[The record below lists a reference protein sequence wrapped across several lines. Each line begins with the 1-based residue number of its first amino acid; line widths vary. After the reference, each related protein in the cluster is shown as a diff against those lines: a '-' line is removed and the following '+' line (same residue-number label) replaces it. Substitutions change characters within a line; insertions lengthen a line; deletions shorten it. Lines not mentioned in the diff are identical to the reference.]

1 MAALPNLLKRKW
13 SFFIVV
19 AVGFLV
25 LVTVVKNKKPLPV
38 IDVSEKATLVET
50 IPLSERV
57 MGAQI
62 IAFGHVKPQKMW
74 QAISEVEGRV
84 TYKNP
89 SLERGKFID
98 KDTVLLTIDP
108 LHYELQLAQAKAD
121 FDSVTSELE
130 RLVIE
135 ENNLKLSLDI
145 ERNQLTIVEQEV
157 KRKKSLLTKKL
168 TSQSSYD
175 QERRNLLVQRQKVQ
189 DLENQLKL
197 IPSRKLVLDASHK
210 VQQARVSD
218 AERLLE
224 KTVVKMPF
232 TGLVVEENI
241 NEDELISPKQ
251 IMVVAHDWSEMEVE
265 AQVGVHDM
273 RRAMRTVPDEI
284 KVSLQTA
291 NPSHLFPQAE
301 VVMHTAGEEIIWSGQ
316 LTRISGEVDQS
327 RGTVGLIVEVQQ
339 DLQHMEIRKRP
350 PLVAGMFVE
359 VRVTGNEQPFLAVP
373 AKAVHDGRIYVRD
386 QDKRLRIHPVREL
399 FSNSGWVAIDS
410 LSPDSGLK
418 KGDEVIVTD
427 LIPVIEGTLLK
438 IPTELKTPVEPKTPA
453 DPASTSTPVVQE
465 G

>member
-13 SFFIVV
+13 SFFVV
-19 AVGFLV
+19 IAIGFLV

-38 IDVSEKATLVET
+38 TDVSEKATLVET
-50 IPLSERV
+50 LSLSERM

-98 KDTVLLTIDP
+98 KDTVLLTLDP

-121 FDSVTSELE
+121 LDSVTSELE
-130 RLVIE
+130 RLDIE
-135 ENNLKLSLDI
+135 ANNLKLSLEI
-145 ERNQLTIVEQEV
+145 ERNQLTIVEKEV
-157 KRKKSLLTKKL
+157 TRKKSLLSRKL

-189 DLENQLKL
+189 DLENQLTL
-197 IPSRKLVLDASHK
+197 VPSRKLVLEASEK

-224 KTVVKMPF
+224 KTVVRMPF
-232 TGLVVEENI
+232 TGLIVEENI

-251 IMVVAHDWSEMEVE
+251 VMVVAHDWSEMEVE

-273 RRAMRTVPDEI
+273 RRAMRTVPSEI
-284 KVSLQTA
+284 QVSLQTA
-291 NPSHLFPQAE
+291 NPAHLFPQAE
-301 VVMHTAGEEIIWSGQ
+301 VVMYTAGEQISWPGQ

-327 RGTVGLIVEVQQ
+327 RGTVGLIVEVEQ

-373 AKAVHDGRIYVRD
+373 AKAVHDGQIYVRD
-386 QDKRLRIHPVREL
+386 KDSRLRIRPVREL
-399 FSNSGWVAIDS
+399 FTNSGWVAITS
-410 LSPDSGLK
+410 VSGEHSIK
-418 KGDEVIVTD
+418 AGDEVILTD
-427 LIPVIEGTLLK
+427 LIPVIEGALLK
-438 IPTELKTPVEPKTPA
+438 
-453 DPASTSTPVVQE
+453 TSQE